1 MKAEIAVE
9 GIECHAFHGCLKEE
23 SLIGGRYVVD
33 VFFTTDIAGA
43 VDKDDLSKTIDYVKV
58 NVVVQQEMQ
67 QRSKLIEHVAVR
79 ILKSLR
85 KEFPDCEEIKVR
97 VTKLNP
103 PAGYFMGKA
112 SVTIV
117 DNRSLPKQADC

>member
-9 GIECHAFHGCLKEE
+9 GIECYAYHGCLKEE
-23 SLIGGRYVVD
+23 SLIGGRYEVD
-33 VFFTTDIAGA
+33 VFFTTDITEA
-43 VDKDDLSKTIDYVKV
+43 VADDDLSKTIDYVKV
-58 NVVVQQEMQ
+58 NVIVQQEMK
-67 QRSKLIEHVAVR
+67 QRSKLIEHVAER

-97 VTKLNP
+97 ITKLNP

-112 SVTIV
+112 SVIIV
-117 DNRSLPKQADC
+117 DNLHSPK